1 MLQVLLNLEVFGMRP
16 QQAVEAPR
24 FATYSFPDSFY
35 PHESHPGLVCVEA
48 RFPEATREELAA
60 RGHTV
65 QVWHE
70 WEPKAGAVCLSRR
83 DPATDLREAAADP
96 RRESYALGWYT
107 DKGTPLSLF
116 PR

>member
-1 MLQVLLNLEVFGMRP
+1 MNRKE
-16 QQAVEAPR
+16 
-24 FATYSFPDSFY
+24 
-35 PHESHPGLVCVEA
+35 HK
-48 RFPEATREELAA
+48 EATPFREGLAA

-96 RRESYALGWYT
+96 RRESYALGW
-107 DKGTPLSLF
+107 
-116 PR
+116 